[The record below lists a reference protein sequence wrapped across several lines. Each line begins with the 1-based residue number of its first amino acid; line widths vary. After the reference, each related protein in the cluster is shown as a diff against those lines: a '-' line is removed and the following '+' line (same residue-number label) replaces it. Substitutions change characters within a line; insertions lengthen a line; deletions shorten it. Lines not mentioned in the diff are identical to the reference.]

1 MRCDFDQVLVC
12 MYADGELTPNRAVEV
27 EQHIHTCQECRRM
40 ATAIQDLRKAFGVLP
55 REEAPVELIER
66 ILIELETQESEAVW
80 KSVKATFGAVW
91 KVAMHGFRVEDNW
104 AEPMRKELPG
114 WVSRW
119 VLFV

>member
-1 MRCDFDQVLVC
+1 
-12 MYADGELTPNRAVEV
+12 
-27 EQHIHTCQECRRM
+27 M

-114 WVSRW
+114 WVARW